1 MLSVKFE
8 ISSSSDLKWVCI
20 TSMVKNTEE
29 TPIASIK
36 FKNTAEKEKKS
47 IRYKNLRT
55 FYCLK
60 YFIGKPGHRKFVNPK
75 INFIYVQ
82 RYDVLVDVVGMLSDT
97 SVK

>member
-36 FKNTAEKEKKS
+36 FKNTAEKEKNPHVTK
-47 IRYKNLRT
+47 IYERLL
-55 FYCLK
+55 FEIL
-60 YFIGKPGHRKFVNPK
+60 HRKTRTQKICLPK
-75 INFIYVQ
+75 NKFYIRTKI
-82 RYDVLVDVVGMLSDT
+82 
-97 SVK
+97 